1 MSAAMPGEGGAAM
14 VAPIVIHPGFVKTA
28 TSTLQKHVFAHHSG
42 IHFLGLPAPLPE
54 LEWAIRHICQ
64 ADSVDY
70 DPARLRGV
78 VGQSLATAPSGAIPL
93 ISYENLALH
102 ESKDKGLVADRL
114 ATLFPAAR
122 ILFTIRR
129 QEDLVISWYLTKL
142 RVRIKRKSYIPFEE
156 WYWLETREPWNS
168 ILDDLRYG
176 RTIGYYAAKFGPE
189 RIMVLPF
196 EQLVHE
202 PHAFAERA
210 AGFIG
215 VDGSLFGE
223 LLAGKRENS
232 AMSRQYLLFWKHFS
246 PLLPRRLVRKWSRR
260 MAMHRG
266 ARARVDMPQPIR
278 DHVAAMVAEDNATL
292 AARFGLDLAGWGYS
306 MAQPSMAPL
315 IARAD
320 HAAAHRPAH
329 RYP

>member
-1 MSAAMPGEGGAAM
+1 MAVEVGAATS
-14 VAPIVIHPGFVKTA
+14 APLVIHPGFVKTA
-28 TSTLQKHVFAHHSG
+28 TSTLQKHVFARHPG

-70 DPARLRGV
+70 DPARLCGV
-78 VGQSLATAPSGAIPL
+78 IGESLASAPTGAVPL

-114 ATLFPAAR
+114 AALFPAAR

-129 QEDLVISWYLTKL
+129 QEDLVLSWYLTKL
-142 RVRIKRKSYIPFEE
+142 RVRIKRKAYIPFEE

-176 RTIGYYAAKFGPE
+176 RTIGHYAARFGAE

-196 EQLVHE
+196 ELLVHE
-202 PHAFAERA
+202 PHVFAERA

-215 VDGSLFGE
+215 VDSRLFSE
-223 LLAGKRENS
+223 FLAGKRENS
-232 AMSRQYLLFWKHFS
+232 AMSRRYLFFWKHFS
-246 PLLPRRLVRKWSRR
+246 HLLPRRLVRKWARR
-260 MAMHRG
+260 MPMHEG
-266 ARARVDMPQPIR
+266 ARAQIEMPQRIR
-278 DHVAAMVAEDNATL
+278 DHIGAMVAEDNAVL
-292 AARFGLDLAGWGYS
+292 AARFGVDLAVWGYS
-306 MAQPSMAPL
+306 LTQPSPVL
-315 IARAD
+315 PIAGGD
-320 HAAAHRPAH
+320 LAALHLPAE
-329 RYP
+329 RSL